1 MGICVIRGGFAR
13 GGGGDGGAGSAGG
26 GDGGKFGVGGGGGAG
41 FGEELVERERF
52 PGGGS
57 DAADV
62 ALGPGDDFLFEGEG
76 DAGGGHD
83 RDDHAGDEAGGEVE
97 PEDDFTNGH
106 EWRGKANAARR
117 GSRAAND
124 GPRGVKGTVCD

>member
-1 MGICVIRGGFAR
+1 MPFDEGAHEGGGAR
-13 GGGGDGGAGSAGG
+13 GGGSGDRAGVGIYVIHAGFAREVDGDGGAGIAGG

-76 DAGGGHD
+76 DAAKLVFEFLPPE
-83 RDDHAGDEAGGEVE
+83 RGELPPANQE
-97 PEDDFTNGH
+97 PVLAE
-106 EWRGKANAARR
+106 
-117 GSRAAND
+117 
-124 GPRGVKGTVCD
+124 